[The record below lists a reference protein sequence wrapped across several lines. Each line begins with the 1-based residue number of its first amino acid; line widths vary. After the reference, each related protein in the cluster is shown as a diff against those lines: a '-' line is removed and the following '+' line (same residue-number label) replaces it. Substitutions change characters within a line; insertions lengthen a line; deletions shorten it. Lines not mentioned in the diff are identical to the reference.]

1 MVDDV
6 EKRTEYFFIITTIV
20 KFDPPQKKWLEHY
33 SIYVNDKLLKKTVKE
48 ISRI

>member
-20 KFDPPQKKWLEHY
+20 KFDPPQKKVVRTL
-33 SIYVNDKLLKKTVKE
+33 
-48 ISRI
+48 